1 MLPALTSNAQLF
13 FNASSSILYP
23 AKCSVC
29 EAMNESLQGGV
40 ACVSC
45 WETSENDHINYDLCD
60 KCETFLPRLALN
72 SQTRPCGYC
81 RELSVLA
88 ARSCGAY
95 KGAFRE
101 SVLKLKTSP
110 QISKR
115 LLQNLVESF
124 HRLPNARKISLL
136 IPIPLHPERF
146 RERGFNQAEVIAEAL
161 SKTLGIRAQSTCVVR
176 QKSTER
182 HRAGMDT
189 EKRAA
194 LIKGAFIARAP
205 KIIQAQNILL
215 IDDVMT
221 SGSTANEL
229 AETLLKSGAA
239 SVSLLTIARANIF
252 Q

>member
-1 MLPALTSNAQLF
+1 MAWP
-13 FNASSSILYP
+13 
-23 AKCSVC
+23 
-29 EAMNESLQGGV
+29 G
-40 ACVSC
+40 
-45 WETSENDHINYDLCD
+45 
-60 KCETFLPRLALN
+60 
-72 SQTRPCGYC
+72 
-81 RELSVLA
+81 
-88 ARSCGAY
+88 
-95 KGAFRE
+95 
-101 SVLKLKTSP
+101 LKLKTSP

-124 HRLPNARKISLL
+124 HRLPNAEKISLL

-161 SKTLGIRAQSTCVVR
+161 SRTLGIRAQSTCVVR

-194 LIKGAFIARAP
+194 LIKGAFIVRAP
-205 KIIQAQNILL
+205 KIIQAQDILL

-239 SVSLLTIARANIF
+239 SVNLLTIARANIF